1 MDTTPI
7 FIGEI
12 PALLWGA
19 PSSQLIVAVHGS
31 GSHKGDEVIALLAR
45 EAVPKGYRVLSF
57 DLPEHGDRQGHP
69 ALCKAQ
75 TCVPELVQV
84 MAYAQTLASHI
95 RLFGCSLGAYFGLLA
110 CRGFPLEQALF
121 LSPVVDMERLI
132 GNMMGWFQVTPQ
144 QLEAEGEISTPMGQT
159 LYWDYYRYVKGH
171 PIDQWD
177 APTAILCSSQDTLS
191 EPEVV
196 HAFARRFSC
205 DLQVLEGGEHFF
217 HTPQQLAVYRDWLSR
232 HIEPAI

>member
-75 TCVPELVQV
+75 TVSRNWFRSWPTPKPWPPTSG
-84 MAYAQTLASHI
+84 YS
-95 RLFGCSLGAYFGLLA
+95 GAA
-110 CRGFPLEQALF
+110 
-121 LSPVVDMERLI
+121 
-132 GNMMGWFQVTPQ
+132 
-144 QLEAEGEISTPMGQT
+144 
-159 LYWDYYRYVKGH
+159 
-171 PIDQWD
+171 
-177 APTAILCSSQDTLS
+177 
-191 EPEVV
+191 
-196 HAFARRFSC
+196 
-205 DLQVLEGGEHFF
+205 
-217 HTPQQLAVYRDWLSR
+217 
-232 HIEPAI
+232 